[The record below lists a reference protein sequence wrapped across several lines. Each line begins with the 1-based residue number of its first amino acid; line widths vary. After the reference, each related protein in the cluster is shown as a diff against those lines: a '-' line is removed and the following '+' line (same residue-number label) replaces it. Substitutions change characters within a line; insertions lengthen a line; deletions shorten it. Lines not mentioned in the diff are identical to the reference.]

1 MESKMQTY
9 QIIDEPKPRAYE
21 NLVTDPLAIFFVC
34 MFVPFLW
41 MPPLLGKYWIPPL
54 WLLLNS
60 FFMGSPTFKKE
71 VLIVALGTI
80 GLFALF
86 VGFGVLADRTD
97 QELFTEQFAPYLR
110 VLAQAG
116 FFFTLYLIVTKQ
128 AGPYEIHKYLKE
140 QAANQ

>member
-1 MESKMQTY
+1 MQSY

-21 NLVTDPLAIFFVC
+21 NLVADPLAIFFVC

-41 MPPLLGKYWIPPL
+41 VPPLLGKYWIPPV

-71 VLIVALGTI
+71 LLIVVLGII
-80 GLFALF
+80 GLFSLF
-86 VGFGVLADRTD
+86 FGFGVLANLNG
-97 QELFTEQFAPYLR
+97 QEVFKEQFGPYLR

-116 FFFTLYLIVTKQ
+116 FFFTLYLLVSKQ
-128 AGPYEIHKYLKE
+128 ARPYEIHKYLKE
-140 QAANQ
+140 QAAN